1 MHAHTYSFL
10 EYQISKISLNI
21 KTETM
26 VMSKENVTLKRDITT
41 EGNQVKNFKY
51 FEAII
56 TSFRKCVT
64 LTIE

>member
-10 EYQISKISLNI
+10 EYQIK